1 MGLYSS
7 RPPAPPD
14 YAAATREGVEADI
27 DSLPLRKLIESAA
40 RQGTKVT
47 YTDMAGKEQTVDF
60 TGFGDVDMSRQDLEF
75 AEESADRMAQAMLS
89 VQEKYGADFVKQR
102 MKELELADP
111 KFREVRDALGG
122 AALEDVESGYKLAP
136 GMRDEVQQA
145 TRAAQYA
152 RGNVFGA
159 APAAEEAFEVGNAA
173 FRLRQQRLANA
184 ASYLSGATPV
194 AQFGQIAGAQQG
206 AAGFNPMGIRG
217 GIGQNANAGAQSL
230 GLASNVYNNQ
240 FQDYMQQSSMAGDML
255 GAVAGLGMG
264 AMTGGAS
271 SLLGGFGG
279 GGSSQ
284 KGWKPRGAGDF
295 GG

>member
-1 MGLYSS
+1 MGLYSAD
-7 RPPAPPD
+7 PPKPPD

-27 DSLPLRKLIESAA
+27 ESLPVRKLIEAAA

-47 YTDMAGKEQTVDF
+47 YTDMDGKEKTVDF
-60 TGFGDVDMSRQDLEF
+60 TGFGDADMSRKDLEF

-102 MKELELADP
+102 LKELELADP
-111 KFREVRDALGG
+111 QFRKVRDALGE
-122 AALEDVESGYKLAP
+122 AALEDVESGYALAP
-136 GMRDEVQQA
+136 GLREEVQQA
-145 TRAAQYA
+145 TRAAQCA

-206 AAGFNPMGIRG
+206 AAGFNPMGIRS
-217 GIGQNANAGAQSL
+217 GIGLDPNAGARSL
-230 GLASNVYNNQ
+230 GLATNVYNNQ

-264 AMTGGAS
+264 AMTGG
-271 SLLGGFGG
+271 LLGTIGGKFGKGALKGLG
-279 GGSSQ
+279 GTT
-284 KGWKPRGAGDF
+284 
-295 GG
+295 